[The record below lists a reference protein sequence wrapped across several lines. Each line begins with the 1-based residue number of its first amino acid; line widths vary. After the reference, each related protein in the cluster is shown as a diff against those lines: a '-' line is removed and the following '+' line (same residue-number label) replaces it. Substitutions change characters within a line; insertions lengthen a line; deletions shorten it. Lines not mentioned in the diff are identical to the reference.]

1 MLIRSIVLGFLLVLV
16 SNVGANNYSN
26 RADVDEFIARV
37 VAEHGFSEQTL
48 RTVLG
53 QAVYKQDIIDLM
65 TRPAERKPWVSYR
78 KIFVT
83 PTRINDGVQ
92 FARENWET
100 LKRAEEEFGVPV
112 EIVVAI
118 IGVETNY
125 GRNKGSHR
133 VLDALAT
140 LGFDYPPRAK
150 FFVGQL
156 EEFLVLACEERVQP
170 FDAEDACIRDV
181 PGNALGQTVEIGE
194 LVGSYAGA
202 MGYGQ
207 FIPSSYRNFAI
218 DYDGDGARD
227 IWNNVVDAIGSV
239 AAYFKDHGW
248 ERGSPVIVE
257 VAIEGDR
264 AHLDTLA
271 NETYTPSETIA
282 TWKAMGVVT
291 DDPNDSTYAS
301 IFRYEGEDAV
311 RYYLGYH
318 NFYVIT
324 RYNISRLYAKA
335 VYEVASGIAEN
346 L

>member
-1 MLIRSIVLGFLLVLV
+1 MLIRSIVLGLLLALV
-16 SNVGANNYSN
+16 QSVSADDYSN

-37 VAEHGFSEQTL
+37 VNEHGFNEQTV
-48 RTVLG
+48 RSVMG
-53 QAVYKQDIIDLM
+53 QAVYRQSIIDLM
-65 TRPAERKPWVSYR
+65 TRPAERKPWVAYR

-83 PTRINDGVQ
+83 PARINDGVQ
-92 FARENWET
+92 FARDNWET

-125 GRNKGSHR
+125 GRNKGSYR

-140 LGFDYPPRAK
+140 LGFDYPPRAE

-156 EEFLVLACEERVQP
+156 EEFLVLACEERVHP
-170 FDAEDACIRDV
+170 FDADDACIRDV

-202 MGYGQ
+202 MGFGQ

-257 VAIEGDR
+257 VAVEGDR
-264 AHLDTLA
+264 TQIDTLA

-282 TWKAMGVVT
+282 TWKSMGVVT
-291 DDPNDSTYAS
+291 DDPNDATYAS
-301 IFRYEGEDAV
+301 IFRYEGEDAI

-335 VYEVASGIAEN
+335 VFEVASRIAEN